1 MDRQGK
7 RMEAV
12 IAYKKCIKLGNYTYS
27 IKLAEKYLNDP
38 FLQQTFVIFAP
49 TIMIKRRKTREVKVG
64 NLIVGGEHAVTVQSM
79 TTTKTHDIKAT
90 LKEVERLE
98 EAGCQIIRITVPD
111 QPAADAL
118 YEIKKKMNV
127 PLVADIHFNY
137 RMALEAVDAG
147 ADKIRI
153 NPGNIGGKNKVKEVL
168 DKVSSAGLPIR
179 IGVNAGSLEKDL
191 IEKYGFPTPEAMV
204 ESAKRHIDICQ
215 EHNFNDII
223 VSLKASDVNLMMS
236 SYELFSKK
244 YDYPLHLGVTEA
256 GPTKSGTIK
265 SSVGIGA
272 LLAKGIGDTIRVSL
286 TDDPVEEVHVG
297 FEILKSLG
305 LASKGVTIV
314 ACPTCGRLE
323 VDLFKIAGEMEE
335 KLKDVKT
342 PMTVA
347 LMGCA
352 VNGPGE
358 ASHTDLGIAFGKGAG
373 HLYYQGENRGKISE
387 DQAMDKLEEMISEF
401 ETSKQEE

>member
-1 MDRQGK
+1 
-7 RMEAV
+7 
-12 IAYKKCIKLGNYTYS
+12 
-27 IKLAEKYLNDP
+27 
-38 FLQQTFVIFAP
+38 
-49 TIMIKRRKTREVKVG
+49 MITRRKTRQVKVG
-64 NLIVGGEHAVTVQSM
+64 DLLVGGDAAISVQSM
-79 TTTKTHDIKAT
+79 TTTKTHDLKAT
-90 LKEVERLE
+90 LKEVDRLE

-111 QPAADAL
+111 QKAADAL
-118 YEIKKKMNV
+118 YKIKKHMTV

-153 NPGNIGGKNKVKEVL
+153 NPGNIGGKKRVKEVL
-168 DKVSSAGLPIR
+168 EKVKGANLPIR

-191 IEKYGFPTPEAMV
+191 IEKYGYPTPEAMV
-204 ESAKRHIDICQ
+204 ESAIRHIDICK
-215 EHNFNDII
+215 EHDFEDII
-223 VSLKASDVNLMMS
+223 VSLKASDVNLMMAA
-236 SYELFSKK
+236 YELFSQQ

-256 GPTKSGTIK
+256 GPTKSGTVK
-265 SSVGIGA
+265 SSVGIGT
-272 LLAKGIGDTIRVSL
+272 LLAKGIGDTVRVSL
-286 TDDPVEEVHVG
+286 TDDPVEEVRVG
-297 FEILKSLG
+297 FEILKSLA

-335 KLKDVKT
+335 KLQDVKT

-358 ASHTDLGIAFGKGAG
+358 ATHTDLGIAFGKGAG
-373 HLYYQGENRGKISE
+373 HLYYQGENRGKGSENEAIS
-387 DQAMDKLEEMISEF
+387 KLEEMISEF
-401 ETSKQEE
+401 ETKQQEE

>member
-1 MDRQGK
+1 
-7 RMEAV
+7 
-12 IAYKKCIKLGNYTYS
+12 
-27 IKLAEKYLNDP
+27 
-38 FLQQTFVIFAP
+38 
-49 TIMIKRRKTREVKVG
+49 MIERKKTREVKIG
-64 NLIVGGEHAVTVQSM
+64 DLIIGGEHAIAVQSM
-79 TTTKTHDIKAT
+79 TTTKTHDITAT

-111 QPAADAL
+111 QSSAKAL
-118 YEIKKKMNV
+118 YEIKKRMNV

-153 NPGNIGGKNKVKEVL
+153 NPGNIGGKKRVKEVL
-168 DKVSSAGLPIR
+168 DKVKGANLPIR

-191 IEKYGFPTPEAMV
+191 LEKYNFPTAEAMV
-204 ESAKRHIDICQ
+204 ESAKRHIDICK
-215 EHNFNDII
+215 EHNFEDII
-223 VSLKASDVNLMMS
+223 VSLKASDVNLMIGA
-236 SYELFSKK
+236 YKLFSEK

-256 GPTKSGTIK
+256 GPTKSGTVK
-265 SSVGIGA
+265 SAVGLGT
-272 LLAKGIGDTIRVSL
+272 LLAAGIGDTIRVSL
-286 TDDPVEEVHVG
+286 TDDPVEEVRVG

-335 KLKDVKT
+335 KLQDVKT

-358 ASHTDLGIAFGKGAG
+358 ATHTDLGIAFGKGAG
-373 HLYYQGENRGKISE
+373 HLYYQGENRGRVSE
-387 DQAMDKLEEMISEF
+387 DKAIEKLEEMIDEF
-401 ETSKQEE
+401 ELSKKED